1 MEKLME
7 ITLENVQAYL
17 AEHKEEADIVAY
29 VASISIDKPVNPE
42 LVSAYLQTVEGK
54 NLIQPLIDERVT
66 QAIKTH
72 DEKSKSKIEAGVK
85 AGIAA
90 EMIRLNPTETP
101 EQKQLREMRLEQETM
116 KSAWEKDKMNGQ
128 VKDLAFQ
135 MGIEPEFIAGIN
147 FGSVEE
153 ATLYMQKFKNKTGAI
168 ETATVNKLMAEGYKP
183 GSGAPA
189 KEGVRV
195 DLKKLSFADALKMEE
210 NGALDGAITN
220 E

>member
-1 MEKLME
+1 MTD
-7 ITLENVQAYL
+7 ITLEDVQAFI
-17 AEHKEEADIVAY
+17 AEHKEETDIVAY
-29 VASISIDKPVNPE
+29 IASVSIDKPVNPE

-72 DEKSKSKIEAGVK
+72 DEKSKAKIEAGVK

-101 EQKQLREMRLEQETM
+101 EQKALREMRLEQETM
-116 KSAWEKDKMNGQ
+116 KAAWEKDKMNGQ
-128 VKDLAFQ
+128 IKDLAFQ
-135 MGIEPEFIAGIN
+135 MQIEPEFIAGIN

-153 ATLYMQKFKNKTGAI
+153 ATLYMQKFKGKTGAI

-183 GSGAPA
+183 GSGAPV

-195 DLKKLSFADALKMEE
+195 DLKKLSFADALKLEM
-210 NGALDGAITN
+210 NGELDGAISN